1 MPTLLKKLTR
11 SARAGFRC
19 RRLPSTTR
27 EEPGRL
33 GPLEEFLSVYLPE
46 AMTVRTADD
55 RERPAL
61 QITVAG
67 RPPWVLTPATDALAL
82 NVNQLVDRSSERS
95 EGRAA

>member
-19 RRLPSTTR
+19 RRLPRTSR
-27 EEPGRL
+27 EEPGPPGL
-33 GPLEEFLSVYLPE
+33 LEEFLSGYLPE
-46 AMTVRTADD
+46 AKTVRTADD
-55 RERPAL
+55 RGRPAL

-67 RPPWVLTPATDALAL
+67 RPSWVLTPATDAVAL
-82 NVNQLVDRSSERS
+82 DANQLVDRSSERS